1 MKRYL
6 PILLLLCFG
15 SAVGQPVLKRADRLY
30 DAMAYTEAAAE
41 YEKYLSGKENP
52 DTNVLL
58 RAAEAHY
65 HIGNTAKALSYF
77 DKAFSRQAV
86 VFKPEM
92 FLHYIDVL
100 RVQGNYTKADQ
111 LLWKEYTDN
120 NRADVLQ
127 KLISQKVYLDS
138 LNKTEPKFKVTN
150 LDSNTAVADFGT
162 VFYKDKVV
170 YASAKDSL
178 RDGAKTYA
186 WNEQPYLELYVAS
199 RNADGSFKDEKKF
212 LKNAQTGYHNAAV
225 AFSPINKIMFVS
237 VNNVGKKD
245 KLKNSKDGSN
255 TIQLVYGKVEGETLI
270 NKKPAPFNSPDY
282 NVGQPAVSTDGNWL
296 LFVSDMPGGY
306 GGTDIYRAP
315 IFNDGRIGKPINMGE
330 TINTKGDE
338 MFPFATAD
346 ALYFS
351 SNGHYGLGGL
361 DVFVSRME
369 ADWFTHPENTTGE
382 TFTMPKNLGMPI
394 NSNRDDFGYILSDD
408 GKYGYLSSN
417 RAGGKGDDDIYYF
430 EKDDKCGR
438 VIAGTVT
445 NPKSGQPV
453 EGVEIKAQADGIT
466 YQDIS
471 KADGSYSITIPCNA
485 EVTVLEATKP
495 GYVTGKMPLD
505 SKSRADLDL
514 IAYKDLVKQR
524 GDIELIDIN
533 PIYFDFDQY
542 YITPQAAAELDKV
555 VFVMESFPE
564 VIIKIESHT
573 DSRGKDDYNLRLSDD
588 RAKSTYSYIVS
599 KGIDLKRIES
609 VHGYGETRLLNKC
622 SNGVE
627 CTEEEHQLNR
637 RSDFIIVKK

>member
-6 PILLLLCFG
+6 PILLIFCFG
-15 SAVGQPVLKRADRLY
+15 SAVGQSVLKKADRLY
-30 DAMAYTEAAAE
+30 EALAYTEAAAE
-41 YEKYLSGKENP
+41 YEKYLSDKENP
-52 DTNVLL
+52 APEVLL
-58 RAAEAHY
+58 KVAESYY
-65 HIGNTAKALSYF
+65 HTGNT
-77 DKAFSRQAV
+77 RQALFYYKEYLKAV
-86 VFKPEM
+86 APVTDAKVID
-92 FLHYIDVL
+92 HYILAL
-100 RVQGNYTKADQ
+100 RGEEQYIGADLVAMDQ
-111 LLWKEYTDN
+111 LKNESE
-120 NRADVLQ
+120 VLKKRFDIQ
-127 KLISQKVYLDS
+127 KAYLDS

-170 YASAKDSL
+170 YASAKDSV

-186 WNEQPYLELYVAS
+186 WNQQPYLELYVS
-199 RNADGSFKDEKKF
+199 DRNADGSFKNEKKF
-212 LKNAQTGYHNAAV
+212 LSRAQTGYHNAAV
-225 AFSPINKIMFVS
+225 AFSPINNMMFVS

-255 TIQLVYGKVEGETLI
+255 TIQLVYGKIEGETLI
-270 NKKPAPFNSPDY
+270 NKKLAPFNSPDY
-282 NVGQPAVSTDGNWL
+282 SVGQPAVSPDGKWL
-296 LFVSDMPGGY
+296 YFVSDMPGGY
-306 GGTDIYRAP
+306 GGTDIYKAEIRE
-315 IFNDGRIGKPINMGE
+315 NGTLGKAQNLGE
-330 TINTKGDE
+330 TINTRGRE
-338 MFPFATAD
+338 MFPFVKGDT
-346 ALYFS
+346 LFFS
-351 SNGHYGLGGL
+351 SDGHYGLGGL
-361 DVFVSRME
+361 DVFYSVMGNSGY
-369 ADWFTHPENTTGE
+369 TQ
-382 TFTMPKNLGMPI
+382 PKNLGRPI
-394 NSNRDDFGYILSDD
+394 NSNRDDFGYIVSED
-408 GKYGYLSSN
+408 GKYGYFSSN

-430 EKDDKCGR
+430 EKDEQCGR
-438 VIAGTVT
+438 LIAGVVS

-453 EGVEIKAQADGIT
+453 EGVEIKAQADGKT

-485 EVTVLEATKP
+485 QVSVIEATKP
-495 GYVTGKMPLD
+495 GYVSGTVPLD
-505 SKSRADLDL
+505 SKGRADVDL
-514 IAYKDLVKQR
+514 IAFKDLVKQR

-555 VFVMESFPE
+555 VFVMESFPD

-599 KGIDLKRIES
+599 KGIDPKRIES

-622 SNGVE
+622 GNGVA